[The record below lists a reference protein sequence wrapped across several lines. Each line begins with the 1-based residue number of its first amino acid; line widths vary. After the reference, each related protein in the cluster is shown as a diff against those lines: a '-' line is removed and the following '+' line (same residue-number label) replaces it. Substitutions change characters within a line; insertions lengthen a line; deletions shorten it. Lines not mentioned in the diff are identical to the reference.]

1 MIKLKKYYST
11 RVSQKYIKWL
21 KDSEVTKF
29 TEIKNQNISILSVKK
44 FIKKILYS
52 NNNFLFRIIYKN
64 QHVGNIKIGP
74 VDTKKNIAPIG
85 YIIGEKKHWN
95 KGIATYAIKHA
106 TLHAKK
112 ILKLKMVYSK
122 VNNLNIG
129 SIKALKK
136 NNFLEKKKKK
146 SKNQKNY
153 KFFYKNL

>member
-1 MIKLKKYYST
+1 MKINLALKVFYFLLIILIKLKIYYST
-11 RVSQKYIKWL
+11 RVSQKYIIWL

-85 YIIGEKKHWN
+85 YIIGEKKT
-95 KGIATYAIKHA
+95 I
-106 TLHAKK
+106 
-112 ILKLKMVYSK
+112 
-122 VNNLNIG
+122 
-129 SIKALKK
+129 
-136 NNFLEKKKKK
+136 
-146 SKNQKNY
+146 
-153 KFFYKNL
+153 